1 MSYVFLPAINVLF
14 VGQYL
19 LTNILKAALSDGKQA
34 ILLQTNHVQVH
45 YLRLWLTPYNVLFL
59 PAMNVLFEGRS
70 TYAGPIVLDN
80 ITKSTCLLIE

>member
-1 MSYVFLPAINVLF
+1 MSYVFLPVINVLF

-45 YLRLWLTPYNVLFL
+45 YLRLCLTPAIMFYSFQLKMSYLKDDQLMLDLLFL
-59 PAMNVLFEGRS
+59 
-70 TYAGPIVLDN
+70 
-80 ITKSTCLLIE
+80 ITSQKKAPVYS